1 MMTRDKAYHH
11 GDLAT
16 ALVDAAEELLEEKGV
31 NGLGLRE
38 VARRVGV
45 SAMAP
50 YRHFVDREALLV
62 AVATCGFE
70 RFRKV
75 LENAA
80 SEHPEQPFNAMGFA
94 YIAFARTHRGM
105 FQLMF
110 GPEIGHRK
118 DYPVLK
124 ETMERAFAR
133 LVGGAHLDGESEEA
147 ARIRAIQ
154 AWSSVH
160 GLAHL
165 ILDGVLPPDKID
177 TAIRGVTG
185 FKDA

>member
-1 MMTRDKAYHH
+1 MTRDKAYHH

-50 YRHFVDREALLV
+50 YRHFSDREALLA
-62 AVATCGFE
+62 AVAARGFE
-70 RFRKV
+70 RFGASLR
-75 LENAA
+75 EAA
-80 SEHPEQPFNAMGFA
+80 VANPTEPFSAMGYA
-94 YIAFARTHRGM
+94 YIAYARAHKGM

-110 GPEIGHRK
+110 GPEIAQRK
-118 DYPVLK
+118 DYPALR
-124 ETMERAFAR
+124 ERMDMAFEK
-133 LVGGAHLDGESEEA
+133 LVGGAQQEGVSEVET
-147 ARIRAIQ
+147 RVRAIQ
-154 AWSSVH
+154 AWCAVH

-165 ILDGVLPPDKID
+165 ILDGIMPPEKIE

-185 FKDA
+185 FKGT